1 MPRSLLGQANDHL
14 DILPGSVEEICSLE
28 PSPKPLRK
36 TLPIG
41 HSSRVPHL
49 QEVEA
54 AETETVAMME
64 AAEEEVALAVA
75 VEAEVE
81 SPLQRPTGVE
91 EAEMEAEEME

>member
-1 MPRSLLGQANDHL
+1 M
-14 DILPGSVEEICSLE
+14 EEICSLA
-28 PSPKPLRK
+28 PSPKPHRK

-41 HSSRVPHL
+41 HSSRVPRL

-54 AETETVAMME
+54 AETEAAAMME

-81 SPLQRPTGVE
+81 SPHQLQHLTGA
-91 EAEMEAEEME
+91 EAAETEAEEME